1 MRTLKESILD
11 DIKITMNKGQQDVII
26 DMLFDKD
33 DLTRQNGINIL
44 YKTVIDT
51 NPKRIASANRIKIS
65 DKYFIHFSDIRI
77 GQHND
82 KRINNIILLKH
93 NVDDNCIVLS
103 IIGIGRASF
112 YRPIVAYKEDI
123 KNWNRT
129 LRSTLKS
136 KDGELYEVP
145 EELNSLFE
153 QIEKETNKRIA

>member
-1 MRTLKESILD
+1 MKSLKESILD
-11 DIKITMNKGQQDVII
+11 DIEITMNKGQHDVII

-51 NPKRIASANRIKIS
+51 NPKRIVSANRIKIS

-153 QIEKETNKRIA
+153 QMEKETNKRIA

>member
-1 MRTLKESILD
+1 MKSLKESILD
-11 DIKITMNKGQQDVII
+11 DIEITMNKGQHDVII

-33 DLTRQNGINIL
+33 DLTRQNGIDIL

-51 NPKRIASANRIKIS
+51 NPKRIASANKIKTS

-77 GQHND
+77 GQHDD
-82 KRINNIILLKH
+82 KKINNIILLKH

-153 QIEKETNKRIA
+153 QMEKETNKRIA

>member
-1 MRTLKESILD
+1 MKTLYESLLG
-11 DIKITMNKGQQDVII
+11 DIETTMNKGQHDLLI
-26 DMLFDKD
+26 DLLFDKND
-33 DLTRQNGINIL
+33 SIRQNGIEIL
-44 YKTVIDT
+44 YKTVIET
-51 NPKRIASANRIKIS
+51 NPKQITSTNKIKTS

-77 GQHND
+77 GQHDN

-93 NVDDNCIVLS
+93 NVDDMCIVLS

-112 YRPIVAYKEDI
+112 YRPIIAYKEDI

-145 EELNSLFE
+145 EELNNLFE
-153 QIEKETNKRIA
+153 QMEKETNKHIA

>member
-11 DIKITMNKGQQDVII
+11 DIEITMNKGQQDVII

-33 DLTRQNGINIL
+33 DLTRQNGIDVL

-51 NPKRIASANRIKIS
+51 NPKRIASANKIKTS

-77 GQHND
+77 GQHDD

-112 YRPIVAYKEDI
+112 IDQLLHI
-123 KNWNRT
+123 
-129 LRSTLKS
+129 
-136 KDGELYEVP
+136 
-145 EELNSLFE
+145 
-153 QIEKETNKRIA
+153 KRI

>member
-1 MRTLKESILD
+1 
-11 DIKITMNKGQQDVII
+11 
-26 DMLFDKD
+26 MLFDKD
-33 DLTRQNGINIL
+33 DLTRQNGIDLL

-51 NPKRIASANRIKIS
+51 NPKRIASANKIKIS

-77 GQHND
+77 GQHDD

-136 KDGELYEVP
+136 RDGELYEVP
-145 EELNSLFE
+145 EKLNNLFE
-153 QIEKETNKRIA
+153 QMEKETNKRIA

>member
-1 MRTLKESILD
+1 MKSLKESILD
-11 DIKITMNKGQQDVII
+11 DIEITMNKGQHDVII

-33 DLTRQNGINIL
+33 DLTRQNGIDIL

-51 NPKRIASANRIKIS
+51 NPKQIASANRIKIS

-77 GQHND
+77 GQHDD
-82 KRINNIILLKH
+82 KKINNIILLKH

-145 EELNSLFE
+145 EELNGLFE
-153 QIEKETNKRIA
+153 QMEKETNKRIA

>member
-11 DIKITMNKGQQDVII
+11 DIEITMNKGQHDVII

-33 DLTRQNGINIL
+33 DLTRQNGIDIL

-51 NPKRIASANRIKIS
+51 NPKLIASANKIKTS

-77 GQHND
+77 GQHDD
-82 KRINNIILLKH
+82 KKINNIILLKH

-153 QIEKETNKRIA
+153 QMEKETNKRIA

>member
-1 MRTLKESILD
+1 MKSLKESILD
-11 DIKITMNKGQQDVII
+11 DIEITMNKGQHDVII

-33 DLTRQNGINIL
+33 DATRQNGIDIL

-51 NPKRIASANRIKIS
+51 NPKRIASTNKIKTS

-77 GQHND
+77 GQHDD
-82 KRINNIILLKH
+82 KKINNIILLKH

-145 EELNSLFE
+145 EELNDLFR
-153 QIEKETNKRIA
+153 QIQMEAYNHR

>member
-11 DIKITMNKGQQDVII
+11 DIEITMNKGQQDVII

-33 DLTRQNGINIL
+33 DLTRQNGIDLL

-51 NPKRIASANRIKIS
+51 NPKRIASANKIKIS

-77 GQHND
+77 GQHDD

-145 EELNSLFE
+145 EELNDLFR
-153 QIEKETNKRIA
+153 QIQMEAYNHR

>member
-1 MRTLKESILD
+1 MRTLKESILN
-11 DIKITMNKGQQDVII
+11 DIEITMNKGQQDVII

-33 DLTRQNGINIL
+33 DLTRQNGIDLL

-51 NPKRIASANRIKIS
+51 NPKRIASANKIKIS

-77 GQHND
+77 GQHDD

-103 IIGIGRASF
+103 IIGIVCASF

-145 EELNSLFE
+145 EELNDLFR
-153 QIEKETNKRIA
+153 QIQMEAYNHR

>member
-11 DIKITMNKGQQDVII
+11 DIEITMNKGQHDVII

-33 DLTRQNGINIL
+33 DLTRQNGIDIL

-51 NPKRIASANRIKIS
+51 NPKQIASANRIKIS

-77 GQHND
+77 GQHDD
-82 KRINNIILLKH
+82 KKINNIILLKH

-153 QIEKETNKRIA
+153 QMEKETNKRIA